1 MGGAYK
7 NEYVKDQSPRRCS
20 CQKGVGST
28 EHFKVGDDVR
38 VRNVKTLKWDLIGT
52 VSKEIP
58 SEDSIIRTYEVE
70 LSDRSFLVRNGKY
83 MHHHTLAVPET
94 SIGEDLT
101 TERVQAPRLVTDFRQ
116 LNKPAA
122 GPVTRQAAAK
132 AAANLTV
139 GLDNASQPARLPITG
154 CVEQLTRL
162 PTSV

>member
-1 MGGAYK
+1 M
-7 NEYVKDQSPRRCS
+7 
-20 CQKGVGST
+20 
-28 EHFKVGDDVR
+28 
-38 VRNVKTLKWDLIGT
+38 
-52 VSKEIP
+52 SKEIP

-70 LSDRSFLVRNGKY
+70 LSDGSFLVRNGKY
-83 MHHHTLAVPET
+83 VHHRTLAVPET

-101 TERVQAPRLVTDFRQ
+101 TESGQAPRLLMDFRQ
-116 LNKPAA
+116 LNKSAA

-139 GLDNASQPARLPITG
+139 GLYNASQPAHLPITG

>member
-1 MGGAYK
+1 
-7 NEYVKDQSPRRCS
+7 
-20 CQKGVGST
+20 
-28 EHFKVGDDVR
+28 
-38 VRNVKTLKWDLIGT
+38 
-52 VSKEIP
+52 
-58 SEDSIIRTYEVE
+58 
-70 LSDRSFLVRNGKY
+70 
-83 MHHHTLAVPET
+83 MHHRTLAVPET

-132 AAANLTV
+132 AARAAADLNV
-139 GLDNASQPARLPITG
+139 GLENASQPARLPITG